1 MGGNLPGQSE
11 TLCGQPIQVAACG
24 SHSAGIRTLL
34 ISQKPVLNAVVR
46 VGAAVAQEWPVA
58 AHLFDPCQVDLRHH
72 QRLVFGGLGYHHA
85 ERVTDE
91 RVAPEFDP
99 RSLAAELLESDAIY
113 RRDPATVRDG
123 VAALSFST
131 HPVAARRISVSRKD
145 ANQWRSGRAECW

>member
-24 SHSAGIRTLL
+24 SHSAGIRTSL

-58 AHLFDPCQVDLRHH
+58 AHLFDPC
-72 QRLVFGGLGYHHA
+72 
-85 ERVTDE
+85 
-91 RVAPEFDP
+91 
-99 RSLAAELLESDAIY
+99 SLAAELLESDAIY

-123 VAALSFST
+123 VAALDRF
-131 HPVAARRISVSRKD
+131 PRIQLLLAVFLFL
-145 ANQWRSGRAECW
+145 GRMPTNGGRVEQNVGALEGG